1 VKKKILILV
10 TSLLCCYV
18 SFSEA
23 KEIFSN
29 RVFLTSVL
37 IQLISTYY
45 IFSNEDSPYSL
56 NKIFYLFTLFFLGIA
71 PLLQFY
77 NATYFFSIKL
87 LSEVEYFLMNL
98 LILFIIL
105 IYQILYSWFYKVKL
119 TKKAMVYITKFKLNE
134 NLNALQIS
142 ILILISLFSFFTIF
156 YINNF
161 SIISM
166 LVRGGEIKEHIEST
180 GLQDLVFT
188 QFIRPLS
195 MVSFLYFCLS
205 KNSNPY
211 VFVLLLVL
219 ALLTC
224 FPLAMPRFNV
234 GALYIPFLIILI
246 PIFRKKHI
254 FSISLIF
261 SLLVLFPFLDKF
273 RNISA
278 TSEIDLD
285 LNFKMFTEA
294 HFDSYNNF
302 GLIVTEDIVTYGR
315 QLLGVLLFWLPRVFW
330 QDKPIGSGAFLA
342 DKLNFSFSNVSAN
355 FFAEGYI
362 NFGLIGIILFLIALA
377 FFTARMDKLYWSVL
391 FNQRNNFFKVIYL
404 IILGMLFLVL
414 RGDLMSSFAFTCGFM
429 LAIFVVF
436 KVSAVFKAK

>member
-211 VFVLLLVL
+211 VFVLL
-219 ALLTC
+219 
-224 FPLAMPRFNV
+224 FNV